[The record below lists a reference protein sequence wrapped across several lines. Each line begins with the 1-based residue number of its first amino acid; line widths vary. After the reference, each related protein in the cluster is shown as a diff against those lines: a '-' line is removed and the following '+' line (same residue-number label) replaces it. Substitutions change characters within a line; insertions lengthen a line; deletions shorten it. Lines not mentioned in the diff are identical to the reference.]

1 MIEVKNFFKTNIFC
15 YLIILFP
22 LLLIT
27 GPFLPDLSILF
38 FCIYF
43 IINYNKFKFDQF
55 FEKKIHWIFILF
67 YIIICISS
75 LTSDYSLY
83 SIKSSVFYLRFG
95 IFSLAIYFL
104 FLHHQHIILNL
115 SNFFLII
122 LVVLF
127 VDTIFQYIF
136 GFNLLGWK
144 FENDYRV
151 TSLFGDDEILGS
163 YIARLFPFMIS
174 IFIFSKKNFN
184 FNFNN
189 LLFFFVFISSSLI
202 TLMSGERTS
211 LALLI
216 LSIILMFFTCK
227 NIRKLI
233 FFSFLAISIILTS
246 LILTNEKTKKRMLN
260 QTVKQLGLT
269 SKSERMVIF
278 SKTYEGHYTIALKMF
293 KEKPI
298 LGHGP
303 KTFRKFCSEP
313 DNYLNDVACTT
324 HPHNILMQLLSETG
338 IMGTFFYI
346 IIFFYLIFKIT
357 KIAIQSFFNKN
368 KYEKDYLTLMYIFY
382 FINLFPF
389 APSGNFFNN
398 WLSAIYYFPLG
409 YMFFL
414 INFKRKIQ

>member
-1 MIEVKNFFKTNIFC
+1 MTDLTNFFRINIFC
-15 YLIILFP
+15 YLVILFP

-27 GPFLPDLSILF
+27 GPFLPDLSIIF
-38 FCIYF
+38 FCFYF
-43 IINYNKFKFDQF
+43 IIHFNKFRSNQI
-55 FEKKIHWIFILF
+55 FEKKIYWVFIFF

-75 LTSDYSLY
+75 LNSDYSLY
-83 SIKSSVFYLRFG
+83 SIKSSAPYLRFG

-104 FLHHQHIILNL
+104 LLHDENIISKL
-115 SNFFLII
+115 SILFLII
-122 LVVLF
+122 LIVLF
-127 VDTIFQYIF
+127 VDSIFQYIF

-174 IFIFSKKNFN
+174 IFIFSKKHLN

-189 LLFFFVFISSSLI
+189 LLFLFVFISSSLI
-202 TLMSGERTS
+202 TLISGERTS

-216 LSIILMFFTCK
+216 ISIILMFFTCK
-227 NIRKLI
+227 SIRKLI
-233 FFSFLAISIILTS
+233 FFSFLFISIILTS
-246 LILTNEKTKKRMLN
+246 LILTNEKTKKRMFN

-269 SKSERMVIF
+269 SKSERMIIF

-293 KEKPI
+293 KEKPFF
-298 LGHGP
+298 GHGP
-303 KTFRKFCSEP
+303 KSFRKYCSEP
-313 DNYLNDVACTT
+313 NNYINDVACTT

-338 IMGTFFYI
+338 IAGTFFYI
-346 IIFFYLIFKIT
+346 TIFFYLIFKIT
-357 KIAIQSFFNKN
+357 KIAINSFFKGKN
-368 KYEKDYLTLMYIFY
+368 NENDYLTLMYIFY

-414 INFKRKIQ
+414 KNFKRKVQ